1 MCVFLCF
8 VFLFNVFCVNSWGSE
23 LKKRV
28 DVVSYSEYLFSDKG
42 PIKYNQLK
50 EEFDLLFTFNL
61 YRYVDNFSGDDP
73 KLQKIIFFDYC
84 QDPKTI
90 NLPKNKLICF
100 KWEAIKIPLCFYHF
114 YYRVYT
120 FDDDLVDREKFFKF
134 YYPVLQPM
142 LPYITPFIEKKFCSI
157 VVKNWIPE
165 RIKILDFFATKPKNS
180 LDIYGHLPTSFF
192 YHEMYK
198 GEISGGY
205 SSQEKLN
212 LLKNYRFCICFEN
225 VHTTPGYIT
234 EKIFDAF
241 AAGCV
246 PIYWGPENVEDY
258 IPIDCFIDYRKFKN
272 NEEMYQFITSITESE
287 YELYIDNIRHF
298 LQSEQASLFSQENF
312 EKLLYEAV
320 LDPQPLPDI

>member
-1 MCVFLCF
+1 
-8 VFLFNVFCVNSWGSE
+8 
-23 LKKRV
+23 
-28 DVVSYSEYLFSDKG
+28 
-42 PIKYNQLK
+42 
-50 EEFDLLFTFNL
+50 
-61 YRYVDNFSGDDP
+61 
-73 KLQKIIFFDYC
+73 
-84 QDPKTI
+84 
-90 NLPKNKLICF
+90 
-100 KWEAIKIPLCFYHF
+100 
-114 YYRVYT
+114 
-120 FDDDLVDREKFFKF
+120 
-134 YYPVLQPM
+134 
-142 LPYITPFIEKKFCSI
+142 LPYITPFTEKKFCSI
-157 VVKNWIPE
+157 VVKNWISE
-165 RIKILDFFATKPKNS
+165 RIKILDFFATKPKDS
-180 LDIYGHLPTSFF
+180 LDIYGHLPTSSF

-212 LLKNYRFCICFEN
+212 VLKNYRFCICFEN

-246 PIYWGPENVEDY
+246 PVYWGPENVEDY

-298 LQSEQASLFSQENF
+298 LQSEQASLFSQKNF